1 MAKNAQISSYDIGDT
16 VVYPAHGVGR
26 VVGKEK
32 TDFDGEVLEFYVIN
46 FEGERMVLRVPVA
59 RADSSGLRK
68 LSSRERMKKAVT
80 ILQGTPKSKRAMWS
94 RRAQEYESKIN
105 SGDPVSI
112 AEVLRDLRRDEGSE
126 PSYSEKQIYQTAF
139 ERFVREYAEVEA
151 LEPDHAV
158 CKIEEIISAA

>member
-1 MAKNAQISSYDIGDT
+1 MAKNTQLSYDVGDT

-26 VVGKEK
+26 VIGKEK
-32 TDFDGEVLEFYVIN
+32 TTFDGEALEFYVIN
-46 FEGERMVLRVPVA
+46 FEGERMELRVPVE

-80 ILQGTPKSKRAMWS
+80 ILQGTPKSKKAMWS

-151 LEPDHAV
+151 LEPDKAV
-158 CKIEEIISAA
+158 CKIEEIINAA

>member
-1 MAKNAQISSYDIGDT
+1 MQ
-16 VVYPAHGVGR
+16 
-26 VVGKEK
+26 
-32 TDFDGEVLEFYVIN
+32 
-46 FEGERMVLRVPVA
+46 
-59 RADSSGLRK
+59 
-68 LSSRERMKKAVT
+68 KAVS
-80 ILQGTPKSKRAMWS
+80 ILQGEPQSKRAMWS

-151 LEPDHAV
+151 LEPEHAS